1 MLNEK
6 SDSELHSSSVESDAS
21 IPQSAPTEPSDRK
34 SVEGGSL
41 AGLLAKRIGEVVSI
55 LLPVPRYRHLAI
67 QDIEWIVIAPLL
79 QNHLAVVSASRKGHE
94 GTQLVGALM
103 WAKVSPDVDR
113 NIREQIRSGVFPVR
127 LKPDE
132 WSSGD
137 IVWLLDVIA
146 PTKSLATRLV
156 AEIGRDRFRDT
167 PVNAHPLLKKLIDS
181 KALRDL
187 VVKPTLGKNGEHE
200 ARSH

>member
-6 SDSELHSSSVESDAS
+6 SDSELHSSSIEPDDSTNQ
-21 IPQSAPTEPSDRK
+21 IAPTEPSASK
-34 SVEGGSL
+34 SAESEAR

-55 LLPVPRYRHLAI
+55 LVHVPRYRHLAL
-67 QDIEWIVIAPLL
+67 QDIEWIVIALLL
-79 QNHLAVVSASRKGHE
+79 QDHLAVFTAIRKE
-94 GTQLVGALM
+94 GQGSQLAGALM
-103 WAKVSPDVDR
+103 WAKVSPNVDR
-113 NIREQIRSGVFPVR
+113 KIREQIRSGVFPVR

-156 AEIGRDRFRDT
+156 ADVGCNRFGDA
-167 PVNAHPLLKKLIDS
+167 PVAHPLLKELIDS

-187 VVKPTLGKNGEHE
+187 GAEPAQDKSGERE
-200 ARSH
+200 ASNQ